1 MARNGWSLV
10 TPSVVALV
18 ASTAK
23 TVLQFTNPSSTVIN
37 VIQQLKISFD
47 GASNTAVPVV
57 VQLYRKSA
65 GATVTAQSRVKTKD
79 TSTALVT
86 DSGSGYNATVEGTNT
101 GLIETWHVHPQTG
114 AFDILPLPDG
124 EVEVPGSG
132 ILAVICT
139 APAGVNTL
147 VTIFGEE

>member
-18 ASTAK
+18 AATAK
-23 TVLQFTNPSSTVIN
+23 TVLQFTNPSANVIQ

-57 VQLYRKSA
+57 IQLYRKSGA
-65 GATVTAQSRVKTKD
+65 ATVTAQSRVKTKD
-79 TSTALVT
+79 TSTALIS
-86 DSGSGYNATVEGTNT
+86 DSGTGYNASAEGTNS

-124 EVEVPGSG
+124 EVEVAGSG
-132 ILAVICT
+132 IIAVVCN
-139 APAGVNTL
+139 APAGVNAL
-147 VTIFGEE
+147 VTLFGEE